1 MNKLTAVIALA
12 LLSTTGAAMARGGAF
27 NELGRD
33 SDVSV
38 SAAATQ
44 TRAAVL
50 AELHEA
56 RRSGA
61 LDRLNSESYAPQI
74 STVSTK
80 SRAEV
85 LAELQQAR
93 ASGELALLNSN
104 HADYAHLSGLQ
115 ARPAAQTLAGQPR
128 SAQ

>member
-38 SAAATQ
+38 SAAAPQ

-50 AELHEA
+50 AELHSA
-56 RRSGA
+56 RQSGA

-93 ASGELALLNSN
+93 ASGELALLNSK
-104 HADYAHLSGLQ
+104 HADYAHGPQ
-115 ARPAAQTLAGQPR
+115 TRPLPQTLAGQPR

>member
-38 SAAATQ
+38 SAAAPQ

-50 AELHEA
+50 AELQKA
-56 RRSGA
+56 RGA

-93 ASGELALLNSN
+93 ASGELALLNSE
-104 HADYAHLSGLQ
+104 HADFAYGPQ
-115 ARPAAQTLAGQPR
+115 IRPLPQTLAGQPR